1 VIALSVGLSVS
12 LLETIVYFGRMAEA
26 TEMPFGLGWS
36 SKKYVLNGVL
46 IPPWKGAILEF
57 HNGRPIVMNKEFVA

>member
-1 VIALSVGLSVS
+1 MFALSVGLSVG

-36 SKKYVLNGVL
+36 RKKHVLNGVL
-46 IPPWKGAILEF
+46 IPMERAILEF